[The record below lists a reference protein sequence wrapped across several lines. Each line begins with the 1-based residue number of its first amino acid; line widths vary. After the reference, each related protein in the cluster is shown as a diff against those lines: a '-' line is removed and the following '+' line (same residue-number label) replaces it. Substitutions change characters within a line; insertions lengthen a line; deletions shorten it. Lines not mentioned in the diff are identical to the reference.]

1 MFGLDCNHFHPCFT
15 LAQAG
20 HAGGRR
26 RRKGMNGERKGK
38 RRRNDGKEKEE
49 KEEIGHRKRN
59 TGKEDIVMEREGKE

>member
-1 MFGLDCNHFHPCFT
+1 
-15 LAQAG
+15 
-20 HAGGRR
+20 
-26 RRKGMNGERKGK
+26 MNGERKGK